1 LWKYEGALMATF
13 LEQVRNGT
21 FVATSIANVLGF
33 NYTSVSEG
41 SATFEMVIDPAR
53 HGNVMGTLHGGV
65 IATLAD
71 SAMGFAFASTLAEE
85 ESFATLEM
93 KVSFLR
99 PVWRA
104 TLSATANVVHRGRT
118 TGLVECRIIDERDR
132 LIAHATCTCLVL
144 RGSMAAGRGLG
155 DSAPG

>member
-1 LWKYEGALMATF
+1 MPTF

-21 FVATSIANVLGF
+21 FVATSIAEVLGF
-33 NYTSVSEG
+33 RLTSVSEG
-41 SATFEMVIDPAR
+41 EASFEIVIDPAR

-65 IATLAD
+65 VATLAD

-104 TLSATANVVHRGRT
+104 TLTATANVVHRGRT
-118 TGLVECRIIDERDR
+118 TGLVECRIVDERDR
-132 LIAHATCTCLVL
+132 LIAHSTCTCLVL
-144 RGSMAAGRGLG
+144 RGSQAAGRGLG
-155 DSAPG
+155 DSAPA

>member
-1 LWKYEGALMATF
+1 MPTF
-13 LEQVRNGT
+13 LQRVQNGT
-21 FVATSIANVLGF
+21 FVATSIAETLGF
-33 NYTSVSEG
+33 ASTSLSEG
-41 SATFEMVIDPAR
+41 KSTFEMVIDPAR

-65 IATLAD
+65 VATLAD
-71 SAMGFAFASTLAEE
+71 SAMGYAFASTLAED

-104 TLSATANVVHRGRT
+104 TLTATGVVMHRGRT
-118 TGLVECRIIDERDR
+118 TGLVECRVTDERNR

-144 RGSMAAGRGLG
+144 RGNQAAGRGLG
-155 DSAPG
+155 DTGPG

>member
-1 LWKYEGALMATF
+1 MPTF

-21 FVATSIANVLGF
+21 FIATSIADVLGF
-33 NYTSVSEG
+33 RLISVSEG
-41 SATFEMVIDPAR
+41 EASFEMVIDPAR
-53 HGNVMGTLHGGV
+53 HANVMGTLHGGV

-71 SAMGFAFASTLAEE
+71 SAMGFAFASTLAAE

-104 TLSATANVVHRGRT
+104 TLTATAHVVHRGRT
-118 TGLVECRIIDERDR
+118 TGLVECRVVDERER
-132 LIAHATCTCLVL
+132 LIAHSTCTCLVL
-144 RGSMAAGRGLG
+144 RGSQAAGRGLG
-155 DSAPG
+155 DSAPS

>member
-1 LWKYEGALMATF
+1 MPSF
-13 LEQVRNGT
+13 LEQIANGT
-21 FVATSIANVLGF
+21 VVPTALAITMGFTLESFSQGKAAFV
-33 NYTSVSEG
+33 
-41 SATFEMVIDPAR
+41 MVTDPAR

-104 TLSATANVVHRGRT
+104 TLTATAVVVHRGRT
-118 TGLVECRIIDERDR
+118 TGLVECRVTDERDR
-132 LIAHATCTCLVL
+132 LIAHATCTCLTL
-144 RGSMAAGRGLG
+144 RGSQAAGRALG
-155 DSAPG
+155 DSGGG

>member
-1 LWKYEGALMATF
+1 MPTF
-13 LEQVRNGT
+13 LEQVANGT
-21 FVATSIANVLGF
+21 FLATSIANALGF
-33 NYTSVSEG
+33 TCTSISDG
-41 SATFEMVIDPAR
+41 KATFTMVVDPAR

-71 SAMGFAFASTLAEE
+71 SAMGFAFASTLAAE

-104 TLSATANVVHRGRT
+104 ALSAAAVVVHRGRT
-118 TGLVECRIIDERDR
+118 TGLVECRVTDERDR
-132 LIAHATCTCLVL
+132 LVAHSTCTCLVL
-144 RGSMAAGRGLG
+144 RGSQAAGRGMG
-155 DSAPG
+155 DSGPG